1 MRTLCFRVKV
11 CMMRYLLPLRRL
23 ILRNE
28 SLLLRFSSV
37 GPSVPSSSTIL
48 SNSHSLRFY
57 SEKIDRP
64 DGLNKDKP
72 KIDLKKKAVG
82 PISWF
87 NLGVSGV
94 IIGVLMGFYY
104 YARNMKEEALRK
116 ERKKAVGK
124 AKIGGRFE
132 LTDHDGNPCKSEDFQ
147 GTWVFLYFGFT
158 HCPDICPEEMEK
170 IAEVVR

>member
-1 MRTLCFRVKV
+1 MLIRILFSNCLVMVFNKHQSIKFLEMRTLCFRVKV
-11 CMMRYLLPLRRL
+11 YMMRYLLPLRRL

-37 GPSVPSSSTIL
+37 GPSVTSSSTIL
-48 SNSHSLRFY
+48 SNSHNLRFY

-72 KIDLKKKAVG
+72 RIDLKKKAVG

-94 IIGVLMGFYY
+94 IIGVLMGFYL
-104 YARNMKEEALRK
+104 ES
-116 ERKKAVGK
+116 
-124 AKIGGRFE
+124 
-132 LTDHDGNPCKSEDFQ
+132 H
-147 GTWVFLYFGFT
+147 
-158 HCPDICPEEMEK
+158 
-170 IAEVVR
+170 